1 MVDNKDIYVQDVTQP
16 NAPVTTLQQ
25 ILDDDGFVDPV
36 TITDRV
42 ANLEDIVATLGL
54 QVANVGSQ
62 VSAINDQVIET
73 AAMKVDNV

>member
-1 MVDNKDIYVQDVTQP
+1 MVDNNDVYVQDMTTP
-16 NAPVTTLQQ
+16 NAPVITLQQ
-25 ILDDDGFVDPV
+25 ILDDDGFVSPV

-62 VSAINDQVIET
+62 VSAINDQVTET
-73 AAMKVDNV
+73 AAMKVNDV